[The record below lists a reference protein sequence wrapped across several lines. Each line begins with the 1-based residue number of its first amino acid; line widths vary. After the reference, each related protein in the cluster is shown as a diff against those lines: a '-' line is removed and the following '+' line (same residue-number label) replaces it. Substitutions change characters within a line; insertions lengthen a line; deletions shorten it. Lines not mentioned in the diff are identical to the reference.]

1 MLRLLLTTGLFLALV
16 SLALSFRLVC
26 YYNRKAAA
34 RLSIGRFTPAN
45 VAPNLC
51 THLIFSY
58 ATVDDKNNNIR
69 RLVPVDES
77 DIDLYGELNRLK
89 NSNPDLKTLLAVGD
103 PEGSDSQTF
112 TKMVASKTT
121 REKFIDSAVTM
132 INTYGFDG
140 LNLDWRYPTGNAN
153 RGKFTS
159 LCQELRAALN
169 RSLLLTASVSG
180 VKDVIDDS
188 YDVSIIALELDFINV
203 LTFGFHD
210 SSEPVTAHHSP
221 LDPPSTDPEDPLT
234 TQSAMDHWKTL
245 GGAALPADKLN
256 MGIAAYSVAFRLF
269 NSSEGGVGAATSST
283 PPEDGCYTEEPGVW
297 SYYETCLYIQG
308 GVRTFLDDQGVPYV
322 VTEGHWVGYDDPQSL
337 NLKVERIKNETYG
350 GAVVWALDLD
360 DYTGQF
366 CEDGTN
372 PFISYLKSILFM

>member
-1 MLRLLLTTGLFLALV
+1 MRTSVYYLKLFMVLLTLV
-16 SLALSFRLVC
+16 PPALSFRLVC

-51 THLIFSY
+51 THLIFSPTTERD
-58 ATVDDKNNNIR
+58 A
-69 RLVPVDES
+69 LVWT
-77 DIDLYGELNRLK
+77 LK
-89 NSNPDLKTLLAVGD
+89 SKLFILFYSNPDLKTLLAVGD

-159 LCQELRAALN
+159 LCQLRAALN

-234 TQSAMDHWKTL
+234 TVR
-245 GGAALPADKLN
+245 GAALPADKLN
-256 MGIAAYSVAFRLF
+256 MGIAAYGVAFRLF

-297 SYYETCLYIQG
+297 SYYEVQPSLG
-308 GVRTFLDDQGVPYV
+308 LALFRTFLDDQGVPYV

-337 NLKVERIKNETYG
+337 NLKVQFLYVADMNCDITKNN
-350 GAVVWALDLD
+350 
-360 DYTGQF
+360 
-366 CEDGTN
+366 C
-372 PFISYLKSILFM
+372 K

>member
-210 SSEPVTAHHSP
+210 SSERSQHITV
-221 LDPPSTDPEDPLT
+221 L
-234 TQSAMDHWKTL
+234 
-245 GGAALPADKLN
+245 
-256 MGIAAYSVAFRLF
+256 
-269 NSSEGGVGAATSST
+269 
-283 PPEDGCYTEEPGVW
+283 
-297 SYYETCLYIQG
+297 
-308 GVRTFLDDQGVPYV
+308 
-322 VTEGHWVGYDDPQSL
+322 
-337 NLKVERIKNETYG
+337 
-350 GAVVWALDLD
+350 
-360 DYTGQF
+360 
-366 CEDGTN
+366 
-372 PFISYLKSILFM
+372 